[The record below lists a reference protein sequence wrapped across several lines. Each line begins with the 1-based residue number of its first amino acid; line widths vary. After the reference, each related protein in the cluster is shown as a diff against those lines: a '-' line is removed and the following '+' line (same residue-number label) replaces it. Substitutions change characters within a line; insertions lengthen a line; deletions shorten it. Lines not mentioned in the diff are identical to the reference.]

1 VMLVT
6 EFMEGGDLFRALSNT
21 SARKLL
27 AWRCCGRNIAMD
39 VARGLD
45 FLHARNVIHVDVKS
59 ANVLLS
65 REGQAKL
72 TDVGLARIT
81 KDGYVSRVDDVVGT
95 FAWAAPELLLGSR
108 CSEKIDIYS
117 FGVLLWELAVTSA
130 TGERPQRGQMRDV
143 RVPEELPAVI
153 EELRQECMELDPK
166 KRPTAREIYS
176 MLAREG

>member
-1 VMLVT
+1 MQARHHPPHFASQPET
-6 EFMEGGDLFRALSNT
+6 AQGGDLFRALSNT

-81 KDGYVSRVDDVVGT
+81 KDVSQSPHVENRTLRSQQGLQHLGD
-95 FAWAAPELLLGSR
+95 AP
-108 CSEKIDIYS
+108 
-117 FGVLLWELAVTSA
+117 FQSA
-130 TGERPQRGQMRDV
+130 
-143 RVPEELPAVI
+143 
-153 EELRQECMELDPK
+153 
-166 KRPTAREIYS
+166 
-176 MLAREG
+176 